1 MVTVVDALNRTVS
14 AFTAAGFTHDNIHLS
29 RTASGSPVR
38 KVSIAPAV
46 TMSTCL
52 TNARAWVVC
61 TGRHSRGPHCVS
73 SDRFRRLPS
82 CGLYWWSLR
91 AEVTEGAA
99 LGIGS
104 LGVRHG
110 DMVSE

>member
-1 MVTVVDALNRTVS
+1 MVAVVDALNRTAW
-14 AFTAAGFTHDNIHLS
+14 AFTAAVFTHDTIHLS
-29 RTASGSPVR
+29 CTASGSPVR

-46 TMSTCL
+46 TMPACL

-61 TGRHSRGPHCVS
+61 TGRHSWGPHRVS
-73 SDRFRRLPS
+73 SHRFRRLPS
-82 CGLYWWSLR
+82 CRLCWWSLR

-110 DMVSE
+110 DMISE